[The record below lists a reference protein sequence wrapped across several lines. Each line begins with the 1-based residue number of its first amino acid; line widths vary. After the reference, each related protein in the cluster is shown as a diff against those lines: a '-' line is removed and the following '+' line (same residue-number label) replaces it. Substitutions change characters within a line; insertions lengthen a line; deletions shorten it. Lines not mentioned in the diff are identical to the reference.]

1 MPDAPATNKD
11 APRTFPERGVAVPF
25 TSAELLFARVR
36 QKGETRELLVPGL
49 AETRGIFVYEWSGMR
64 NRFTLSLHDRLLHKS
79 LTIAPAPTPDS
90 VAALALKIARGGSAG
105 GETLAAAEETVK
117 QGESF
122 PALARFTLTR
132 QLLERLGAETG
143 GLTPEEMAL
152 ADGQRRAIDL
162 LGRVAQVYGLAG
174 PQLWSRIETLGNLV
188 GRVGVPGMSVEPPQ
202 RRLVERLKLLART
215 LTAWEDKGGSAGD
228 GVGEAHLI
236 SRVASETA
244 RLAGN
249 TIERLDADT
258 IAVEALMA
266 GWNDRIEDL
275 RSGAG
280 RIVWLLDGWDRLL
293 GLWQNVAG
301 KDRAAQAKALVL
313 MSYVVPMIPMGEIPT
328 AERASWDEM
337 NDQLAKLIAANEEG
351 VDLAEMLDLMGPEAQ
366 KPSGLTGSAAR
377 ARPARGGLAPQKLTQ
392 VVRILESVSER
403 PDGTPARKMLD
414 ELRPQ
419 ISLARPPRLPKARR
433 AVCAVFEEMLVEGET
448 TSKTGT
454 RIPRSAIMPVWSL
467 FLERAGRER
476 VAELE
481 KEIESP
487 EAVKELRRM
496 FAAKLKPDLDD
507 AAAYTSKSRALI
519 VRLGGETHYHAMQLM
534 VGAASIAEQLMNL
547 RAQLPQRPIQDF
559 REQDLDNLAAA
570 LNDIRKAAPDQ
581 IQTALSIVMGQM
593 AQPYK
598 ISNVLEVLATSGRF
612 RSSAGISG
620 FVTAA
625 MIGQI
630 DGKMSDV
637 RKLAEAMPVAGTTTS
652 AGTPAPVGEAAM
664 ALAESISQCADNIVG
679 TTAALQVS
687 GSPTQVE
694 EVDKMRQ
701 KLCELVESKVGGSAA
716 SVLVGAFSTSDGK
729 GRPAW
734 RFNRPLDPA
743 GLFSA
748 EQYATALKR
757 SEASAAALGVG
768 ERVSAGVKATLEDF
782 EKYVSRLFAQMR
794 ETSLGLD
801 ERETALT
808 HVAAAS
814 RIIEILAG
822 TERAERF
829 YLRGLESVG

>member
-1 MPDAPATNKD
+1 MTDAPATNKD
-11 APRTFPERGVAVPF
+11 APKTFPERGVAVPF
-25 TSAELLFARVR
+25 TTAELLFARVR

-64 NRFTLSLHDRLLHKS
+64 NRFTLSLHDRLLHRQ
-79 LTIAPAPTPDS
+79 LTIAPPPTPDT
-90 VAALALKIARGGSAG
+90 VASLALKIARGGSAG
-105 GETLAAAEETVK
+105 GETLAASEDTVK

-122 PALARFTLTR
+122 PALARFALTR
-132 QLLERLGAETG
+132 RLIERLGADPG
-143 GLTPEEMAL
+143 NLTPEEMAL
-152 ADGQRRAIDL
+152 EDGQRRAIDM
-162 LGRVAQVYGLAG
+162 LGGVSHVYGLAG
-174 PQLWSRIETLGNLV
+174 PQLYTRIETLGSLLGRIGV
-188 GRVGVPGMSVEPPQ
+188 GGMSVEPPN

-215 LTAWEDKGGSAGD
+215 LSAWADTGGSAGD

-236 SRVASETA
+236 GRVAAETA

-249 TIERLDADT
+249 TLERIDRETL
-258 IAVEALMA
+258 AVDALMA
-266 GWNDRIEDL
+266 GWNDRIEEL
-275 RSGAG
+275 RGYAD
-280 RIVWLLDGWDRLL
+280 RIVWFLDGWDRLL
-293 GLWQNVAG
+293 GLWQNVAS
-301 KDRAAQAKALVL
+301 KDRGSQAKALTL
-313 MSYVVPMIPMGEIPT
+313 MSYVVPMIPAGEI
-328 AERASWDEM
+328 AADERATWDEM
-337 NDQLAKLIAANEEG
+337 NDQLAKLIAASEEG
-351 VDLAEMLDLMGPEAQ
+351 VALSEMLELMGPEAQ
-366 KPSGLTGSAAR
+366 KPSGLTGTSAR
-377 ARPARGGLAPQKLTQ
+377 ARPSRGGLPEAKLGQ
-392 VVRILESVSER
+392 VVRLLESVVER
-403 PDGTPARKMLD
+403 PDGAPARKMLD

-419 ISLARPPRLPKARR
+419 ISMARPPRLPRARR
-433 AVCAVFEEMLVEGET
+433 AVCAVFEEMLVDGET

-467 FLERAGRER
+467 FLERADKAKL
-476 VAELE
+476 AELE
-481 KEIESP
+481 KDLAAPQNIAEI
-487 EAVKELRRM
+487 RRM
-496 FAAKLKPDLDD
+496 FATRLKPDLDD
-507 AAAYTSKSRALI
+507 AAAYTSKARTLI
-519 VRLGGETHYHAMQLM
+519 VRLGGEAHYHGMQLM
-534 VGAASIAEQLMNL
+534 VGAVTIAEQLMNL
-547 RAQLPQRPIQDF
+547 RAQLPPKPIADF
-559 REQDLDNLAAA
+559 READLDNLAAA
-570 LNDIRKAAPDQ
+570 LNEIRKIAADQ

-593 AQPYK
+593 AQPWK

-630 DGKMSDV
+630 DGKMNDV
-637 RKLAEAMPVAGTTTS
+637 RKLADAMPVAGTTTS

-687 GSPTQVE
+687 GSPTQIE

-716 SVLVGAFSTSDGK
+716 SVLVGAFSIQEGK
-729 GRPAW
+729 GQPRW
-734 RFNRPLDPA
+734 RFDRPLNPA

-757 SEASAAALGVG
+757 SETSAAQLGIG
-768 ERVSAGVKATLEDF
+768 ERVSASVKETLEDF

-801 ERETALT
+801 QREIALT
-808 HVAAAS
+808 HVAAAA
-814 RIIEILAG
+814 RVIEILAG

>member
-1 MPDAPATNKD
+1 MTDAPATNKD
-11 APRTFPERGVAVPF
+11 APKTFPERGVAVPF

-64 NRFTLSLHDRLLHKS
+64 NRFSLSLHDRLLHKQ
-79 LTIAPAPTPDS
+79 LTVAPTPTPES
-90 VAALALKIARGGSAG
+90 VAAIALKIARGGSAG
-105 GETLAAAEETVK
+105 GETLASAEETVK
-117 QGESF
+117 QAESF
-122 PALARFTLTR
+122 PALARFSLT
-132 QLLERLGAETG
+132 QSLLERLGGDPA
-143 GLTPEEMAL
+143 GLTPEEMAFE
-152 ADGQRRAIDL
+152 DGQRRAIDR
-162 LGRVAQVYGLAG
+162 LGRVSQVYGLAG
-174 PQLWSRIETLGNLV
+174 PQLYTRVETLGALL
-188 GRVGVPGMSVEPPQ
+188 GRIGVPGMTAEAPQ

-215 LTAWEDKGGSAGD
+215 LTAWSDKGGSAGD
-228 GVGEAHLI
+228 GVGEAYLI
-236 SRVASETA
+236 SRVAAETA
-244 RLAGN
+244 RLAGS
-249 TIERLDADT
+249 TIDRLDAET
-258 IAVEALMA
+258 AAVETLMA
-266 GWNDRIEDL
+266 GWNDRIEGL
-275 RSGAG
+275 RGATN
-280 RIVWLLDGWDRLL
+280 RIVWFLDGWDRLL

-313 MSYVVPMIPMGEIPT
+313 MSYVVPMIPAGEIAPN
-328 AERASWDEM
+328 ERATWDEM

-351 VDLAEMLDLMGPEAQ
+351 VDLSEMLELMGPEAQ

-377 ARPARGGLAPQKLTQ
+377 ARPQRGGLHPGKLTQ
-392 VVRILESVSER
+392 VVKILESVLER
-403 PDGTPARKMLD
+403 PDGAPARKMLE

-419 ISLARPPRLPKARR
+419 IAMARPPRLPKARR

-454 RIPRSAIMPVWSL
+454 RIPRSAIMPVWSI
-467 FLERAGRER
+467 FLEKVDKTRI
-476 VAELE
+476 AELE
-481 KEIESP
+481 TSLASP
-487 EAVKELRRM
+487 EAVKELRQL
-496 FAAKLKPDLDD
+496 FASKLKPELDD

-519 VRLGGETHYHAMQLM
+519 VRLGGEANYHGMQLM
-534 VGAASIAEQLMNL
+534 VGAVTIAEQLMNL
-547 RAQLPQRPIQDF
+547 RAQLPPRPIEDF

-570 LNDIRKAAPDQ
+570 LNEIRKTAPDQ

-630 DGKMSDV
+630 DGKMSDL
-637 RKLAEAMPVAGTTTS
+637 RKLADAMPAAGSTTS
-652 AGTPAPVGEAAM
+652 AGTAAPVGEAAM

-701 KLCELVESKVGGSAA
+701 KLCELVEAKVGGSAA
-716 SVLVGAFSTSDGK
+716 SVLVGAFSTQEGK
-729 GRPAW
+729 GPARW
-734 RFNRPLDPA
+734 RFDRPLEPA

-748 EQYATALKR
+748 EQYASALKK
-757 SEASAAALGVG
+757 SEASATILGVG
-768 ERVSAGVKATLEDF
+768 ERVSAGVKGTLDDF

-794 ETSLGLD
+794 ETSLGND
-801 ERETALT
+801 EREIAMT
-808 HVAAAS
+808 HVAAAA
-814 RIIEILAG
+814 RVIEILAG